1 MYNKSKHCISS
12 ICFVQILQAKVITIC
27 LNCLDNIHLKI
38 NLPFL
43 ENDQSRSSQ
52 AYARLI
58 KLCNYGWILWK
69 LWLFHCFTF
78 YFFEVHK
85 HRLKKKLILISKLIC
100 ENLILNLGQSI
111 FLLVSSFKSQAFSQ
125 FKVCGLLESDGTV
138 LINPARIIFV

>member
-43 ENDQSRSSQ
+43 ENDQSRSSHT
-52 AYARLI
+52 YARLI

-69 LWLFHCFTF
+69 LWLFHSFTF
-78 YFFEVHK
+78 FFL
-85 HRLKKKLILISKLIC
+85 RYTSTDLKKNLELILISNLIY

-111 FLLVSSFKSQAFSQ
+111 FLLVSSFKSQVFRHPTSLAF
-125 FKVCGLLESDGTV
+125 
-138 LINPARIIFV
+138 